1 MNKIYIGKRA
11 SGKTTLLIKKSAE
24 TGAVIVAPTQ
34 AMCAYIEEMAHTMN
48 LNITKPITVTQFL
61 YEKGR
66 GEKYKVL
73 VDGLQFLLD
82 ELGIDAATVTD
93 SHTENI
99 SENTDGEYIEELKT
113 MIPKALYN
121 KAVDTVHGDR
131 WTACLECVQEMANA
145 WEELNGENLVWVPGH
160 YETKNSDDY
169 TKPCTPPLSY
179 PYYQLCYC
187 DKNDCYD
194 EEFGKEDRLFDF
206 LGALFARN
214 ILDKDNPQDET
225 SRLYYRVG
233 KFNTYEITLIR
244 DTESSLQP
252 GDSSA
257 VTGIV
262 WNGRLCRL
270 DANIVNLFI
279 WNQVNRGSLKNDT
292 VRILFGNKTFCEL
305 KVEAQR

>member
-1 MNKIYIGKRA
+1 M
-11 SGKTTLLIKKSAE
+11 E
-24 TGAVIVAPTQ
+24 
-34 AMCAYIEEMAHTMN
+34 
-48 LNITKPITVTQFL
+48 
-61 YEKGR
+61 
-66 GEKYKVL
+66 
-73 VDGLQFLLD
+73 
-82 ELGIDAATVTD
+82 
-93 SHTENI
+93 
-99 SENTDGEYIEELKT
+99 EYIEELKKK
-113 MIPKALYN
+113 IPEALYG
-121 KAVDTVHGDR
+121 KVSEKLAADQCYST
-131 WTACLECVQEMANA
+131 WQYCLECVQEMADL
-145 WEELNGENLVWVPGH
+145 WEEENGENLIWVPGH

-187 DKNDCYD
+187 NKDNCYD

-206 LGALFARN
+206 LSALFARN

-225 SRLYYRVG
+225 VRLYYRVG
-233 KFNTYEITLIR
+233 KFNTYKITLIR

-257 VTGIV
+257 VTGVV

-279 WNQVNRGSLKNDT
+279 WNQVNREFSKNDT
-292 VRILFGNKTFCEL
+292 MRVLFGNKTFCEL